1 MINEV
6 LVKDKSELRAINR
19 KCAEITTKLSLR
31 YNDKLEYYNLMLGK
45 RVMALDK
52 INDEY
57 YQYIGELNQK
67 VIRLENELHEN
78 DESLER
84 RILKSDDMDEVAEIN
99 ITSDSSAESYGY
111 NEYLEYDKE
120 YITDKNY
127 RFK

>member
-1 MINEV
+1 
-6 LVKDKSELRAINR
+6 
-19 KCAEITTKLSLR
+19 
-31 YNDKLEYYNLMLGK
+31 MLGK

-52 INDEY
+52 INDECY
-57 YQYIGELNQK
+57 RYIGELNQE

-111 NEYLEYDKE
+111 NEYLEIDDWYLGSYIDETIRYDKE
-120 YITDKNY
+120 YITDEDY
-127 RFK
+127 GFK